1 VGNFYVNHTVRF
13 DDVAAVAAVL
23 QANRRSAW
31 VAPAVDGQ
39 VVVYDEAAESQS
51 EAEFRGVARFLSRE
65 LNAACLMVLN
75 HDDSVLIY
83 ELYEAGRRTDEYN
96 SNPAFPNARGKPSGR
111 GTRLCSVWGQPAA
124 AFQVAGILSRDFLF
138 AWERHA
144 ELAKAL
150 ALPEHSVATGFGYVE
165 QGEFPNPV
173 IAAGLLRVAP

>member
-1 VGNFYVNHTVRF
+1 MGNFYVNHTVRF
-13 DDVAAVAAVL
+13 HDAAAVAAVL

-39 VVVYDEAAESQS
+39 VVVYDEAADSQA
-51 EAEFRGVARFLSRE
+51 EAEFRAVARLLSRE

-83 ELYEAGRRTDEYN
+83 ELYEAGQRTEDYS
-96 SNPAFPNARGKPSGR
+96 SNPAFPNGRGKPSGR
-111 GTRLCSVWGQPAA
+111 GARLCSVWGQAAA
-124 AFQVAGILSRDFLF
+124 AFGVAAILSRDFLF

-150 ALPEHSVATGFGYVE
+150 AIPEHSVGTGFGYVE
-165 QGEFPNPV
+165 QGEFPNPTV
-173 IAAGLLRVAP
+173 GAGLLKVEP